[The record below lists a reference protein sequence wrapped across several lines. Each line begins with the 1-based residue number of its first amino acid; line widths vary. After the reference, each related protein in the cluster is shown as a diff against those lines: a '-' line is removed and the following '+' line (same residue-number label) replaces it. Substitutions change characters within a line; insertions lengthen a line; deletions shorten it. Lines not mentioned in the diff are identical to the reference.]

1 MANKGAVI
9 IGTILGMGALGL
21 VLKRA
26 SALTTEPEAPKTT
39 VDKTVAKARTKVNPT
54 VQKGK
59 DAVNRTASELQS
71 LADQLKKLG
80 K

>member
-26 SALTTEPEAPKTT
+26 SALTTQPDDPQTT
-39 VDKTVAKARTKVNPT
+39 VDRTVAKATAKANPT

-59 DAVNRTASELQS
+59 DIVNRSASELQS
-71 LADQLKKLG
+71 LADQLKRLG